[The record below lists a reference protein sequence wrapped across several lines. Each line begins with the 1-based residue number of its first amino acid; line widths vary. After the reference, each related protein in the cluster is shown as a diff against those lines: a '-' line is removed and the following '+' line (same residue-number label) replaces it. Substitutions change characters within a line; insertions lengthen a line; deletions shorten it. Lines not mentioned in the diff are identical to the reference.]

1 MTNDNNETKR
11 CPYCGEEIKS
21 AAIKCRHCGEFL
33 NKSDE
38 KVEIKKGA
46 KNNTV
51 IIITM
56 VAIVII
62 TALIVGF
69 NKNLFKILLPTDN
82 LKSEKVEIFMT
93 SSEKYSVLSDSQIER
108 VLRAILLEDELTRQL
123 MKSSHFFV
131 GSKGKQMREEGFS
144 KFLTTLSDKHLN
156 DFDRVFNYEN
166 DYSHGYDKV
175 MQRYNNL
182 TNEQNVSMD
191 SMLLVPIFD
200 KNKEGEVV
208 FDKVEIKEPSIPLI
222 RLTYAGEGYFVAE
235 INYNYLNAVYSKDL
249 NKKFRDYLKLKMKE
263 QNDRGNSTYVMD
275 GAISVSKEILKD
287 YIILWY
293 KFSKKYPNFRKDEI
307 DHMIMV
313 YTADLIF
320 DTYSTFNLSDN
331 TMYPEAKQAYEELLN
346 SIDKN
351 SDPYKYV
358 HKYYEI
364 LKENNFKWTQEFSD
378 KYHKDF
384 SSVHESYT

>member
-1 MTNDNNETKR
+1 MSDTKT
-11 CPYCGEEIKS
+11 CPFCGEEIKS

-38 KVEIKKGA
+38 KVEIKKGN

-123 MKSSHFFV
+123 MKSSHFF
-131 GSKGKQMREEGFS
+131 GNSKGKQIREEGFS

-156 DFDRVFNYEN
+156 DFNRVFDYEN

-175 MQRYNNL
+175 MQRYNDL
-182 TNEQNVSMD
+182 TNDQNVYMD
-191 SMLLVPIFD
+191 SMLLAPVFN

-222 RLTYAGEGYFVAE
+222 RLAYAGEGYFVAE
-235 INYNYLNAVYSKDL
+235 LNYNYLNAVYSKDL
-249 NKKFRDYLKLKMKE
+249 NKKFKDYLKLKMKE
-263 QNDRGNSTYVMD
+263 QKDRGNCTYVMD
-275 GAISVSKEILKD
+275 GAISVSKENLKD
-287 YIILWY
+287 YIISWY

-307 DHMIMV
+307 DHIIMV

-351 SDPYKYV
+351 SDSYKYV

-364 LKENNFKWTQEFSD
+364 LKENNFKWTQDFSD

-384 SSVHESYT
+384 SGVHESYT